1 MLKLNDIGL
10 SFANKKHVLDDV
22 TLTLNQKEIVG
33 LVAPNGTGKTTL
45 LNVIMNNLKPD
56 RGYVEVDGLRY
67 ESNQAIKAIYQKIC
81 AFPLESEL
89 FGELTGYE
97 HLKLYRNMW
106 QSQITLDALIDGL
119 KMRSYITQKVSTYSL
134 GMKQRLCFA
143 MVVASDTPIML
154 LDEAVNGLDPENI
167 ALISGQIQ
175 QLRED
180 GKLVIMVSH
189 LLDNLQSLAD
199 RILFLRAGKIV
210 KQINM
215 HESQPNFL
223 KMRQTSQL
231 LTDVS
236 ADAILDTDRDRVLI
250 DLTKLDKGTREKLV
264 LGLVTH
270 DVPYSVAPLSLADE
284 FRLIFQKA

>member
-143 MVVASDTPIML
+143 MVVASDTPIM
-154 LDEAVNGLDPENI
+154 
-167 ALISGQIQ
+167 
-175 QLRED
+175 
-180 GKLVIMVSH
+180 
-189 LLDNLQSLAD
+189 
-199 RILFLRAGKIV
+199 
-210 KQINM
+210 
-215 HESQPNFL
+215 
-223 KMRQTSQL
+223 
-231 LTDVS
+231 
-236 ADAILDTDRDRVLI
+236 
-250 DLTKLDKGTREKLV
+250 
-264 LGLVTH
+264 
-270 DVPYSVAPLSLADE
+270 
-284 FRLIFQKA
+284 